1 MAGKPAVVRRP
12 ARPVV
17 VRPARPVVVRPAR
30 PVVVRPVAAAPVA
43 AAPVAR
49 APVARAPVA
58 RAPVAAAPVAAAP
71 VARAPVARAP
81 VAAAPVA
88 AAPVAAAPV
97 APAPAPAPIPAPPA
111 PPAPPVLAQPKIGT
125 GWLLL
130 IVVLLVAALCAAIFH
145 GRKTD
150 SPKPVDHTAL
160 REQRV
165 TDMWRQVAELNKSE
179 APKTVTAQ
187 EAFRSNMESWN
198 HKELENPAQLRLAP
212 EYEVVVKQ
220 LIESNF
226 TSYDERVVERASR
239 KIWDIAGDRA
249 TAIIVEYTNDP
260 RVVVSENAR
269 AWYHQYCPKGIL
281 DRIDGTQRQRVAPP
295 TSSATPPDRPGAQ
308 ATVNAAAAAKRA
320 DELKADVESL
330 KGQIKSAEADRENCL
345 KLARKEWQ
353 PLREQA
359 EKDRRHDEE
368 VIVALTAKVNA
379 KLAEMNNLLSRAA
392 PKDSPPV
399 SNTAA
404 TSNAGGAT
412 VNINGVPY
420 GAADPW
426 KATAGLRARIRQVQ
440 KDLEEAKG
448 EERSLDET
456 ELRALKLL
464 LQKTLQSMGEK
475 PCR

>member
-1 MAGKPAVVRRP
+1 MATRPARRP
-12 ARPVV
+12 ARP
-17 VRPARPVVVRPAR
+17 
-30 PVVVRPVAAAPVA
+30 APVA
-43 AAPVAR
+43 ARRPRPAPAPAPRPAPAPAPAR
-49 APVARAPVA
+49 RPRPAPAP
-58 RAPVAAAPVAAAP
+58 APAPRPAP
-71 VARAPVARAP
+71 P
-81 VAAAPVA
+81 
-88 AAPVAAAPV
+88 

-111 PPAPPVLAQPKIGT
+111 PPAPPVLAQPRIGT

-130 IVVLLVAALCAAIFH
+130 VVMLLVAALCAAIFQ

-150 SPKPVDHTAL
+150 KPKQDDRAAIL

-165 TDMWRQVAELNKSE
+165 ADMAKQVE
-179 APKTVTAQ
+179 ALKKTETPQAVSPQ
-187 EAFRSNMESWN
+187 EAFRSNMESWS
-198 HKELENPAQLRLAP
+198 HPTLENPAQLRLAP
-212 EYEVVVKQ
+212 DYEVVVKS

-226 TSYDERVVERASR
+226 TSYDSHVVERASR

-249 TAIIVEYTNDP
+249 VSIILEYTNDP
-260 RVVVSENAR
+260 RVVVSENAK

-295 TSSATPPDRPGAQ
+295 TSATPPERPSAQ
-308 ATVNAAAAAKRA
+308 ATANAAAAAKRA
-320 DELKADVESL
+320 DELKADIESL
-330 KGQIKSAEADRENCL
+330 KGQIKDTETDRESCL
-345 KLARKEWQ
+345 KMARKDWK
-353 PLREQA
+353 PIRDQA
-359 EKDRRHDEE
+359 EKDRKYDEE
-368 VIVALTAKVNA
+368 VIAALTAKVNA
-379 KLAEMNNLLSRAA
+379 KLAEMNSLLSRAA

-448 EERSLDET
+448 EERSLDEA

-475 PCR
+475 PCVK